1 MRNKRKPSYVEE
13 EEAMEEEKWEEVPE
27 EGPEDV
33 DEKVQV
39 QRMEQVC
46 YHISKENLVSGSKL
60 MVLFVLTR
68 SMSWWSEQYID
79 GGGEAV
85 VEWSDT
91 PGHWFCEGDTFYLL
105 KSSWEEGFW

>member
-46 YHISKENLVSGSKL
+46 YHI
-60 MVLFVLTR
+60 
-68 SMSWWSEQYID
+68 
-79 GGGEAV
+79 
-85 VEWSDT
+85 
-91 PGHWFCEGDTFYLL
+91 
-105 KSSWEEGFW
+105 